1 MANPS
6 PHLARQAKRRA
17 HKPLDLADILKILTS
32 AIREGERLLLSAA
45 DDDHDLTL
53 RAIHALGQV
62 TGQYCKLLEAG
73 ELEARLVVLE
83 AQMPGRA
90 A

>member
-1 MANPS
+1 MANHS
-6 PHLARQAKRRA
+6 PHVARLAKRRA
-17 HKPLDLADILKILTS
+17 HKPLDLADILKILTT

-53 RAIHALGQV
+53 RTIHALGQV
-62 TGQYCKLLEAG
+62 TGQYAKLLEVG
-73 ELEARLVVLE
+73 ELEARLAALE

>member
-1 MANPS
+1 MKAYNP
-6 PHLARQAKRRA
+6 HQARLAKRRA
-17 HKPLDLADILKILTS
+17 HKPLNLADVLKILTS
-32 AIREGERLLLSAA
+32 AIREGERLLLEAS

-62 TGQYCKLLEAG
+62 CGQYSKLLEIG
-73 ELEARLVVLE
+73 ELEARLAALE
-83 AQMPGRA
+83 AAQRGQA